1 MPMFL
6 NTLGRSTYAIGM
18 CQRCNRKFPL
28 GELRPDGDKPALRVC
43 RGCRDGV
50 DRNRLP
56 SRAPERIS
64 VPGALPD
71 TILLPPEETP

>member
-1 MPMFL
+1 MPKFL
-6 NTLGRSTYAIGM
+6 NTLSRATYAIGM

-28 GELRPDGDKPALRVC
+28 GDLRPDGDKPALRVC

-64 VPGALPD
+64 VSGALPD